1 MRGQP
6 APTRHLAPRGGGEG
20 GEGGEGAMDRPRE
33 SGHGSGIGL
42 GSPTPTPRLHMP
54 LGAGG
59 LPPGSHSVVNARFA
73 PVLGEHRQGH
83 SGVQPSSSSSST
95 PTGTWQD
102 PQPGG
107 TDSITNSSQAVD
119 VDEGVGITGG
129 HSTGDGIRAG
139 AGSRSRGETGMDMNA
154 SVHTTGGNAGNKGIV
169 YSLETTA
176 DLVTELQAMKRR
188 AAREREALQAELET
202 VRRRADLLKE
212 DLKGA
217 F

>member
-1 MRGQP
+1 
-6 APTRHLAPRGGGEG
+6 
-20 GEGGEGAMDRPRE
+20 
-33 SGHGSGIGL
+33 
-42 GSPTPTPRLHMP
+42 
-54 LGAGG
+54 
-59 LPPGSHSVVNARFA
+59 
-73 PVLGEHRQGH
+73 
-83 SGVQPSSSSSST
+83 
-95 PTGTWQD
+95 
-102 PQPGG
+102 
-107 TDSITNSSQAVD
+107 
-119 VDEGVGITGG
+119 
-129 HSTGDGIRAG
+129 
-139 AGSRSRGETGMDMNA
+139 MDMNA